1 MKHII
6 ANIYLK
12 IHSCKEIGGSHWLGM
27 CSWAILPFVR
37 QFLQDLST
45 SGGCGM
51 GLIPEKE
58 RLPLAGLGAVPRSL
72 PGHPAGGTS
81 HLHLHP
87 HHFSQDLPP
96 SLSLGFTFQGK
107 NFLVASHF
115 PLWECVRSAESL
127 IASFLI
133 TLYSPFP
140 LPASLRRANPAEVG
154 EQDFP
159 QKERFF
165 FWDKDIRHS
174 LSQELDY

>member
-1 MKHII
+1 
-6 ANIYLK
+6 
-12 IHSCKEIGGSHWLGM
+12 M

-37 QFLQDLST
+37 LFLQDVST

-51 GLIPEKE
+51 GLIPDKE

-72 PGHPAGGTS
+72 PGHTWEPLTCTS
-81 HLHLHP
+81 ILT
-87 HHFSQDLPP
+87 HFSQDLPP
-96 SLSLGFTFQGK
+96 SPSLGFTFQGK

-133 TLYSPFP
+133 ILYSPFP
-140 LPASLRRANPAEVG
+140 LQASLRRANPAEVG

-174 LSQELDY
+174 LSLELDY